1 MTNGGAEMV
10 KGVNKTV
17 IEINDTGSNIF
28 EKVILFV
35 TPKYSNLSSKR
46 LKTEATRVV
55 NNFSDSN
62 GLPTVRQMH
71 KNKRILKYIIL
82 SVAVAVVGLV
92 LFLIFK

>member
-1 MTNGGAEMV
+1 MV

-46 LKTEATRVV
+46 LKIEAKRVV
-55 NNFSDSN
+55 NGYSISKV
-62 GLPTVRQMH
+62 PTMRQRYRRR
-71 KNKRILKYIIL
+71 RILFCAASALLLAGIAAMLI
-82 SVAVAVVGLV
+82 
-92 LFLIFK
+92 LIF